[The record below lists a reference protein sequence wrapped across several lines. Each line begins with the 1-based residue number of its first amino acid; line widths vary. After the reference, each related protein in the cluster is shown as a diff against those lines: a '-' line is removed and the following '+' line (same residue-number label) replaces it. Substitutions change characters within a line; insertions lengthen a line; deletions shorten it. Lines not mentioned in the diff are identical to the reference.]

1 MNLKKLRK
9 MRLLLLLL
17 SQPKRQWKR
26 ENKKVLFLEKYFLV
40 RSQYLNIKALFT
52 DPIFSDFFF
61 VIYWRKTNFHLNFS
75 DEEEDELE
83 EASED
88 EAPPVVAKP
97 TKKAMKKGK
106 QKT

>member
-1 MNLKKLRK
+1 MQNGHE
-9 MRLLLLLL
+9 
-17 SQPKRQWKR
+17 Q
-26 ENKKVLFLEKYFLV
+26 VL
-40 RSQYLNIKALFT
+40 IHC
-52 DPIFSDFFF
+52 IF
-61 VIYWRKTNFHLNFS
+61 WRKTNFVFSFNSS

>member
-1 MNLKKLRK
+1 MNKSHFTSNFDIKLI
-9 MRLLLLLL
+9 
-17 SQPKRQWKR
+17 SC
-26 ENKKVLFLEKYFLV
+26 
-40 RSQYLNIKALFT
+40 
-52 DPIFSDFFF
+52 
-61 VIYWRKTNFHLNFS
+61 FHFNFS

>member
-1 MNLKKLRK
+1 MKK
-9 MRLLLLLL
+9 
-17 SQPKRQWKR
+17 
-26 ENKKVLFLEKYFLV
+26 
-40 RSQYLNIKALFT
+40 
-52 DPIFSDFFF
+52 
-61 VIYWRKTNFHLNFS
+61 KTNFVFSFNFS